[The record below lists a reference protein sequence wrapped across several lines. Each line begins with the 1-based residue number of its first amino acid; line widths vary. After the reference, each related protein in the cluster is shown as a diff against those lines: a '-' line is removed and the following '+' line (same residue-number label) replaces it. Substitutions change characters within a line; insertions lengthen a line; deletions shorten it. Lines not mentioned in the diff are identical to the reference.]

1 MSDLEKSIE
10 ANLEDLKE
18 QTKDLLYY
26 AVQQK
31 EYETI
36 TFSYA
41 EEIHGLFTI
50 LEYLSQQLLSENRLL
65 KMRLEKNEQS

>member
-1 MSDLEKSIE
+1 MSDLQKEMNSK
-10 ANLEDLKE
+10 LEDLKE

-26 AVQQK
+26 AAQQK
-31 EYETI
+31 QYESI

-41 EEIHGLFTI
+41 EDIHGLFTI
-50 LEYLSQQLLSENRLL
+50 LEYLSQQLLSENRTL